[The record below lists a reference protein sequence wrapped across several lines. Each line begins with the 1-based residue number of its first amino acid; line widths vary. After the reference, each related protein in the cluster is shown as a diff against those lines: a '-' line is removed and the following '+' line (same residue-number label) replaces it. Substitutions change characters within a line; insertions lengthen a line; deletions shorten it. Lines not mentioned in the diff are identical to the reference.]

1 MTIFPYI
8 KVTRKGILYPQEINK
23 PFLFTDFH
31 VPTNR
36 VPPTPENAILF
47 FPQNVGYPFFF
58 FFFLISVGQFTSTTQ
73 FKKKNTNKQNNCYF
87 RIETKQKK

>member
-8 KVTRKGILYPQEINK
+8 KVIRKGILYPQEINK

-47 FPQNVGYPFFF
+47 FPQNVGSPFFF
-58 FFFLISVGQFTSTTQ
+58 FFFAYGWPIYF
-73 FKKKNTNKQNNCYF
+73 NNS
-87 RIETKQKK
+87 I

>member
-47 FPQNVGYPFFF
+47 FPENVGSPFFF
-58 FFFLISVGQFTSTTQ
+58 FFFFWLRLANLLQQLNF
-73 FKKKNTNKQNNCYF
+73 KKNTNKQNNCYF

>member
-47 FPQNVGYPFFF
+47 FPENVGSPFVFV
-58 FFFLISVGQFTSTTQ
+58 FLFLFTVGQFTSTTQ
-73 FKKKNTNKQNNCYF
+73 FKKKHKQ
-87 RIETKQKK
+87 TKQLLF

>member
-31 VPTNR
+31 VSTNR

-47 FPQNVGYPFFF
+47 FPENVGSPFFF
-58 FFFLISVGQFTSTTQ
+58 FFFFLVTVGQFTSTTQ
-73 FKKKNTNKQNNCYF
+73 FKKKHKQ
-87 RIETKQKK
+87 TKQLLF

>member
-47 FPQNVGYPFFF
+47 FPENVGSPFFF
-58 FFFLISVGQFTSTTQ
+58 CFFFLLFTVGQFTSTTQ
-73 FKKKNTNKQNNCYF
+73 FKKKHKQ
-87 RIETKQKK
+87 TKQLLF

>member
-47 FPQNVGYPFFF
+47 FPENVGSPFFF
-58 FFFLISVGQFTSTTQ
+58 FFFFGYGWPIYFNNSILKKTQ
-73 FKKKNTNKQNNCYF
+73 TNKTTV
-87 RIETKQKK
+87 ILE